1 MPQPR
6 KSTQKHLLHG
16 TLANNPRPSGFKF
29 DDELPTPPSWLSKD
43 AKREFKRVIKLVA
56 DAGQEYLTRIDT
68 AVLAS
73 YAASYAGFAE
83 AERELITHGSISQQ
97 PITNRSSG
105 TIVGY
110 KEAPSPWLRISQTR
124 QAAML
129 KAIQALGF
137 DPRSRGSIDIPE
149 PGMRRRASRSSSDT
163 EALIQQIAASVK
175 L

>member
-6 KSTQKHLLHG
+6 KNTQKHLLHG
-16 TLANNPRPSGFKF
+16 TLANNPRPTGFKF
-29 DDELPTPPSWLSKD
+29 DDELPRPPSWLSRE
-43 AKREFKRVIKLVA
+43 AKKEFKRVIALVA

-83 AERELITHGSISQQ
+83 AERELITHGSISSQ
-97 PITNRSSG
+97 PVVNRTTG
-105 TIVGY
+105 NIVGH
-110 KEAPSPWLRISQTR
+110 KDVPSPWLRISQTR

-149 PGMRRRASRSSSDT
+149 PKTRRRALRPTSDT
-163 EALIQQIAASVK
+163 DALIRKIAAEVN